1 MTMRLHDRAEAGRLL
16 ARKLSAYSDR
26 LDVLVLGLPRGGVLV
41 AYGIA
46 TALRVPLDILV
57 VRKLGVPGYEEFAL
71 GAVATGGIKIID
83 PDVVEEFHL
92 SDAEIA
98 GVVSTEQAELRRR
111 EAVYRSTRPALDL
124 RNQTVIL
131 VDDGIATGSTMR
143 AAIEGVKRCGA
154 ARVVVAAGV
163 APLSTSL
170 MLGAESD
177 EVVCLLTPRDF
188 RAVGPFYDE
197 FAQVNDQEVCDVLNK
212 SWNAGARTAAQ
223 QL

>member
-1 MTMRLHDRAEAGRLL
+1 MTMTLHDRAEAGRLL
-16 ARKLSAYSDR
+16 ARKLRAYGHR
-26 LDVLVLGLPRGGVLV
+26 LDVVVLGLPRGGVLV

-46 TALRVPLDILV
+46 TALRVPLDIFV

-71 GAVATGGIKIID
+71 GAVATGGVKIID

-98 GVVSTEQAELRRR
+98 GVVRTEQAELQRR
-111 EAVYRSTRPALDL
+111 EMIYRSTRPAPDL
-124 RNQTVIL
+124 RNRTVIL

-154 ARVVVAAGV
+154 ARVVVTAGV

-188 RAVGPFYDE
+188 RAVGPFYNE

-223 QL
+223 

>member
-1 MTMRLHDRAEAGRLL
+1 MRLHDRAEAGRLL
-16 ARKLSAYSDR
+16 ARKLSAYGDR
-26 LDVLVLGLPRGGVLV
+26 SDVLVLGLPRGGVLV

>member
-1 MTMRLHDRAEAGRLL
+1 MRLHDRAEAGRLL
-16 ARKLSAYSDR
+16 ARKLSAYGDR

-71 GAVATGGIKIID
+71 GAVATGGVKIID

-98 GVVSTEQAELRRR
+98 GVVRTEQAELRRR
-111 EAVYRSTRPALDL
+111 EAVYRSTRPAPDL

-170 MLGAESD
+170 VLGAESD

-188 RAVGPFYDE
+188 RAVGPFYEE